1 MLYLV
6 VKQVFYFDNPWAIC
20 IMMTIGKTP
29 TDYKLKERIF
39 FIKYKSCKQPHPPPK
54 KKEDVARPF
63 SE

>member
-6 VKQVFYFDNPWAIC
+6 AKQVFYFDNLWTIC

-39 FIKYKSCKQPHPPPK
+39 ADI
-54 KKEDVARPF
+54 
-63 SE
+63 